1 MIEMAAG
8 NLWARNVSY
17 TVAAADA
24 ERLEM
29 VMLNSHA
36 ERCDVGEPREP
47 RKSMRWTTYA
57 VAIFLVAAAAGA
69 TLVSR
74 HAPGGAAA
82 REAYS
87 RPAEIPHP
95 DDNPYSAGKAAL
107 GRMLFFDPLLSG
119 SQVRSC
125 GTCHQPH
132 LSWGDGRPRAIGEGE
147 KPLALRS
154 PTLLMVA
161 WTPRL
166 GWDGKFRDLESV
178 AFAPITSPTNMN
190 LMEAALTERLS
201 AIPGY
206 VEAFAAAFGPA
217 SINRRNIELAL
228 ATFQRTIV
236 GGHAPFDRWVE
247 GDETA
252 ISAAAKRGFGIFNN
266 KGRCATCHKGFAFT
280 DSSFHDIGSAKD
292 TDIGRGRLFPTSVK
306 LRYAFKT
313 PTLRDVTRRAP
324 YMHDGSINTL
334 EEVIDLYDR
343 GGIERP
349 SRSVLIRPLGLTDH
363 ERSDLIAF
371 LHTLSAPAETIAM
384 PSLPR

>member
-166 GWDGKFRDLESV
+166 GWGRQIPRSGIGRLRADHVADQHEPDGSCAHGTAERDSGLC
-178 AFAPITSPTNMN
+178 
-190 LMEAALTERLS
+190 
-201 AIPGY
+201 
-206 VEAFAAAFGPA
+206 
-217 SINRRNIELAL
+217 
-228 ATFQRTIV
+228 
-236 GGHAPFDRWVE
+236 
-247 GDETA
+247 
-252 ISAAAKRGFGIFNN
+252 RGFCRRVRAGQ
-266 KGRCATCHKGFAFT
+266 HQ
-280 DSSFHDIGSAKD
+280 SAQ
-292 TDIGRGRLFPTSVK
+292 
-306 LRYAFKT
+306 
-313 PTLRDVTRRAP
+313 
-324 YMHDGSINTL
+324 H
-334 EEVIDLYDR
+334 
-343 GGIERP
+343 
-349 SRSVLIRPLGLTDH
+349 
-363 ERSDLIAF
+363 
-371 LHTLSAPAETIAM
+371 
-384 PSLPR
+384 